1 MTSVEK
7 VALKRIFTMS
17 IPKKNVKFLSQPLI
31 VLALATFITSG
42 CVTDM
47 QDNPKQTLG
56 KVFGAGLG
64 ALAGS
69 QIGSGKGQLASV
81 AIGALAGAWMG
92 GEIGKS
98 LDAAD
103 KAFMNRTTQKSLEY
117 SKAGATSSWRNP
129 DSGNSGTVTPAQ
141 AYQKASGD
149 VCRTFEQTIFVDG
162 KKETATGKACRNPD
176 GTWKVIG

>member
-1 MTSVEK
+1 
-7 VALKRIFTMS
+7 MS
-17 IPKKNVKFLSQPLI
+17 SSQKIVKFFRQPLI
-31 VLALATFITSG
+31 VLALSTFITSG

-47 QDNPKQTLG
+47 QTNPKQTLG

-103 KAFMNRTTQKSLEY
+103 KAFMNRTTQESLEY
-117 SKAGATSSWRNP
+117 SKSGATSSWRNP
-129 DSGNSGTVTPAQ
+129 DSGNSGTVKPTQ
-141 AYQKASGD
+141 SYQKASGEF
-149 VCRTFEQTIFVDG
+149 CRTFEQAIYVSG
-162 KKETATGKACRNPD
+162 KAETATGRACRNPD
-176 GTWKVIG
+176 GTWKIVG

>member
-1 MTSVEK
+1 
-7 VALKRIFTMS
+7 MS
-17 IPKKNVKFLSQPLI
+17 TYKKTIKLFCHPLI
-31 VLALATFITSG
+31 ILTLAASITSG

-47 QDNPKQTLG
+47 QSNPKQTLG

-103 KAFMNRTTQKSLEY
+103 KAFMNRTTQESLEY
-117 SKAGATSSWRNP
+117 SKSGATSSWRNP
-129 DSGNSGTVTPAQ
+129 DSGNSGTVKPTQ
-141 AYQKASGD
+141 SYQKASGEF
-149 VCRTFEQTIFVDG
+149 CRTYEQTIYVNG
-162 KKETATGKACRNPD
+162 KAETATGRACRNPD
-176 GTWKVIG
+176 GTWKIVG

>member
-1 MTSVEK
+1 
-7 VALKRIFTMS
+7 MS
-17 IPKKNVKFLSQPLI
+17 TLTKTVKFFRQPLI
-31 VLALATFITSG
+31 FLALAIFFTSG

-47 QDNPKQTLG
+47 QTNPKQTLG

-103 KAFMNRTTQKSLEY
+103 KAFMNRTTQESLEY
-117 SKAGATSSWRNP
+117 SKSGTTSSWRNP
-129 DSGNSGTVTPAQ
+129 DSGNSGTVKPTQ
-141 AYQKASGD
+141 SYQKASGD
-149 VCRTFEQTIFVDG
+149 FCRTFEQTIYVSG
-162 KKETATGKACRNPD
+162 KTETATGRACRNPD
-176 GTWKVIG
+176 GTWKIVG

>member
-1 MTSVEK
+1 
-7 VALKRIFTMS
+7 MS
-17 IPKKNVKFLSQPLI
+17 TPQKSVKFLNQPLI
-31 VLALATFITSG
+31 VITLATFLTSG

-47 QDNPKQTLG
+47 QNNPKQTLG

-103 KAFMNRTTQKSLEY
+103 KAFMNRTTQESLEY
-117 SKAGATSSWRNP
+117 SKSGTTSSWRNP
-129 DSGNSGTVTPAQ
+129 DSGNSGTVKPSRS
-141 AYQKASGD
+141 YQKASGE
-149 VCRTFEQTIFVDG
+149 VCRTFEQTIYVSG
-162 KKETATGKACRNPD
+162 KEETATGRACRNPD
-176 GTWKVIG
+176 GTWKIVG

>member
-1 MTSVEK
+1 
-7 VALKRIFTMS
+7 MS
-17 IPKKNVKFLSQPLI
+17 SPKKTVRFFRQPLI
-31 VLALATFITSG
+31 VLALATFAISG

-47 QDNPKQTLG
+47 QTNPKQTLG

-103 KAFMNRTTQKSLEY
+103 KAFMNRTTQESLEY
-117 SKAGATSSWRNP
+117 SKSGATSSWRNP
-129 DSGNSGTVTPAQ
+129 DSGNSGTVKPIQ
-141 AYQKASGD
+141 SHQKASGEF
-149 VCRTFEQTIFVDG
+149 CRTFEQTIYVSG
-162 KKETATGKACRNPD
+162 KAETATGRACRNLD
-176 GTWKVIG
+176 GTWKIVG

>member
-1 MTSVEK
+1 
-7 VALKRIFTMS
+7 MS
-17 IPKKNVKFLSQPLI
+17 IPKKTVRFLSQPLV
-31 VLALATFITSG
+31 VLTLTTFITSG

-47 QDNPKQTLG
+47 QNNPKQTLG

-103 KAFMNRTTQKSLEY
+103 KAFLNRTTQQSLEY
-117 SKAGATSSWRNP
+117 SKSGATSSWRNP
-129 DSGNSGTVTPAQ
+129 DSGNSGTVKPTRS
-141 AYQKASGD
+141 YQKASGEF
-149 VCRTFEQTIFVDG
+149 CRTFEQTIYVSG
-162 KKETATGKACRNPD
+162 KEETATGRACRNPD
-176 GTWKVIG
+176 GTWKIVG